1 MASLGMGQSYELSEE
16 IINQIIEP
24 NRMGNYAYGYLNDNG
39 KFIVKYV
46 GRSDSDLKSRI
57 KHGLQDRENDEKC
70 RKYERFKFSYA
81 SNVKEAYDKECRNY
95 HDFGGDEGLLN
106 NAKHPD
112 KPAEQDYK
120 CPICGE

>member
-1 MASLGMGQSYELSEE
+1 MPQSCILRITAS
-16 IINQIIEP
+16 N
-24 NRMGNYAYGYLNDNG
+24 
-39 KFIVKYV
+39 
-46 GRSDSDLKSRI
+46 
-57 KHGLQDRENDEKC
+57 
-70 RKYERFKFSYA
+70 A

-106 NAKHPD
+106 NVKHPD

>member
-1 MASLGMGQSYELSEE
+1 MGQSYELSEE

-24 NRMGNYAYGYLNDNG
+24 NRIGNYAYGYLNDNG
-39 KFIVKYV
+39 SFIVKYV

-57 KHGLQDRENDEKC
+57 KHGLQDRLNDESCK
-70 RKYERFKFSYA
+70 KYERFKFSYA
-81 SNVKEAYDKECRNY
+81 SSVKEAYDKECRNY

-106 NAKHPD
+106 NVKHPD
-112 KPAEQDYK
+112 KPAKQDYK